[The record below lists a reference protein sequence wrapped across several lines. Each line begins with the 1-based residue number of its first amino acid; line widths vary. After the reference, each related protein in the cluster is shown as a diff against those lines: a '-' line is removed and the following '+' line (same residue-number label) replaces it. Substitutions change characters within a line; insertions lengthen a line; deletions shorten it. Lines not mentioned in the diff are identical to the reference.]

1 MKKMQKLLLGLALV
15 MLITASVRPAMSYF
29 TTYVTAKGGYAVHIS
44 ENSQIDELVDD
55 LTKGIS
61 VTNTDARATEYV
73 RARAITSSR
82 FPVTYTANEG
92 WVDGGDKFYY
102 YTEPLAPG
110 ESTPL
115 NLEDKKGLIVT
126 IDLPKNTKASEVANF
141 NVVFVYESV
150 PVLYG
155 ADGKPLP
162 YNDPATWSQTISTN
176 KQEGGN

>member
-55 LTKGIS
+55 LTKKITL
-61 VTNTDARATEYV
+61 TNTDARTTEYV

-82 FPVTYTANEG
+82 FPVTYTLGTN
-92 WVDGGDKFYY
+92 WVKGTGDDKFYY

-110 ESTPL
+110 AKTESTL
-115 NLEDKKGLIVT
+115 DVKIE
-126 IDLPKNTKASEVANF
+126 LPKNTKASEVANF

-150 PVLYG
+150 PVIYG

-162 YNDPATWSQTISTN
+162 YNDPATWSQTITTD